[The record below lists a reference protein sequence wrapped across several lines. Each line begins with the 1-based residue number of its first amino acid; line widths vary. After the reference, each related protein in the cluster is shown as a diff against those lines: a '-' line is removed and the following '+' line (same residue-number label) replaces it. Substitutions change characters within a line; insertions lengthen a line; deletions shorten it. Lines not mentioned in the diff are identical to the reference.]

1 MSKIIWD
8 DTGKKFYETGCD
20 RGVLYV
26 SDGEG
31 GYNSGVAWN
40 GLTSVT
46 ENPSGA
52 ESTALYADNVKYLNM
67 LSSEDFGATI
77 EAYTYPDEFMECD
90 GSASVTDGVVIGQQA
105 RTTFAM
111 CYRTLKGNDVAGTSL
126 GYKIHIIFNAT
137 ASPSSKA
144 YSTVNESP
152 EAMTFSWEVS
162 TTPVPV
168 EGFKPT
174 ASIVI
179 DSTKVDKSKLTELE
193 TKLYGGDSAEPT
205 MPSITEIINIFKQGS

>member
-31 GYNSGVAWN
+31 GYKSGVAWN

-179 DSTKVDKSKLTELE
+179 DSTKVDKSKLTQLE

>member
-1 MSKIIWD
+1 MARIVWDNTGEKI
-8 DTGKKFYETGCD
+8 YETGCD

-26 SDGEG
+26 SNGEG
-31 GYNSGVAWN
+31 GYKKGVAWN

-46 ENPSGA
+46 ENPTGA
-52 ESTALYADNVKYLNM
+52 ESTALYADNIKYLNM

-90 GSASVTDGVVIGQQA
+90 GSASVTPGVVIGQQN

-111 CYRTLKGNDVAGTSL
+111 CYRTLKGNDVAGTAL

-152 EAMTFSWEVS
+152 EAITFSWEVS

-168 EGFKPT
+168 EGYKPT

-179 DSTKVDKSKLTELE
+179 DSTKVDKGKLTQLE
-193 TKLYGGDSAEPT
+193 EKLYGGSATEPT
-205 MPSITEIINIFKQGS
+205 LPAISEIISMLSV